1 MCECTRFQTD
11 QILSHHGDGAYR
23 SHVMLI
29 LTGHNR
35 SMATGNIHTADG
47 VVAGW
52 LIGVSSVVARR
63 QQQRLLIRSYQMP
76 IQTSTPDYSPS
87 ASAAPCVRR
96 RVVTSG
102 SSIEN
107 GDTVPATDNQN
118 IVAEWQLGTRCN
130 RSNVHQPSV
139 RQLWMNGRAST
150 HVNSSD

>member
-1 MCECTRFQTD
+1 MRAVLTTD
-11 QILSHHGDGAYR
+11 QFLSHHGDGAYR

-96 RVVTSG
+96 RVVASG
-102 SSIEN
+102 SSLEN
-107 GDTVPATDNQN
+107 GDTVPATDNQSKQCCR
-118 IVAEWQLGTRCN
+118 VAARHTVQSLECLPAINEATLGE
-130 RSNVHQPSV
+130 RSGKH
-139 RQLWMNGRAST
+139 T
-150 HVNSSD
+150 CEF